1 MDTVAASKIIKNQTK
16 KIMVFKIQRKIL
28 TSSQLLTIIFFPFK
42 KFYNYLWEL
51 CTIQYC
57 IFKIDDVQLGFYYTL
72 LIEKEINCQKL
83 TSNLLSNKTA
93 TNESLSGPNESMS
106 WYLKCMI
113 GLSDTCIIKDNLEHN
128 NNIKSSG
135 LFSLH

>member
-1 MDTVAASKIIKNQTK
+1 M
-16 KIMVFKIQRKIL
+16 
-28 TSSQLLTIIFFPFK
+28 
-42 KFYNYLWEL
+42 
-51 CTIQYC
+51 
-57 IFKIDDVQLGFYYTL
+57 QLGFYYTL

-113 GLSDTCIIKDNLEHN
+113 GLSDTCVIKDDLEHN

-135 LFSLH
+135 LFHCINTLTLTLSCSQMNVLKWNSKYTYQRHGCALNSVC

>member
-1 MDTVAASKIIKNQTK
+1 MSSENCTK
-16 KIMVFKIQRKIL
+16 Q
-28 TSSQLLTIIFFPFK
+28 
-42 KFYNYLWEL
+42 
-51 CTIQYC
+51 CC

-93 TNESLSGPNESMS
+93 TNESLSAPNESMS

-113 GLSDTCIIKDNLEHN
+113 GFNTCSEKYYLTYFNEIHKNHRQITVNLEGCFY
-128 NNIKSSG
+128 NINEIIIT
-135 LFSLH
+135 FSIFNFHYFRLVLKVLMMMSLRIVT

>member
-1 MDTVAASKIIKNQTK
+1 M
-16 KIMVFKIQRKIL
+16 
-28 TSSQLLTIIFFPFK
+28 
-42 KFYNYLWEL
+42 
-51 CTIQYC
+51 
-57 IFKIDDVQLGFYYTL
+57 QLGFYYTL

-113 GLSDTCIIKDNLEHN
+113 GLSDTCVIKDDLEHN

-135 LFSLH
+135 LFHCINEIIITFSIFNFHCFRLVLKVLMMMSLRIVT